1 MGEGTVSLEPQQI
14 EAEISALREE
24 LGALVGELDRRRH
37 ELLDVR
43 LQLRR
48 HAWQI
53 AVAGVGVSV
62 GIAGLIWLGVARA
75 RRRRGLLAKASR
87 LREGVARMVDRPERV
102 AAEQTVVGKL
112 LTAAA
117 TAAVATAATKA
128 VERAVLAAVNWSS
141 APSAYEPRPQERRQ
155 KAA

>member
-1 MGEGTVSLEPQQI
+1 MGQGTVSLDPQQI
-14 EAEISALREE
+14 EAEIAALRDE

-48 HAWQI
+48 HAWHV
-53 AVAGVGVSV
+53 AVAGVGLSAA
-62 GIAGLIWLGVARA
+62 IAGLIWLGAGRA

-87 LREGVARMVDRPERV
+87 LREGVARMVERPERV
-102 AAEQTVVGKL
+102 AAEQTVAGKL
-112 LTAAA
+112 LTTAA

-141 APSAYEPRPQERRQ
+141 APSAHESRPHEGRP